1 MLAFHLL
8 VLVLLAKFVE
18 YDDLNSLVE
27 SCTNASMD
35 MTEREQT
42 TSRTGFPPVL
52 SLKNLTHYLKN
63 LKGKVDKCYFKN
75 ILYLLKQM

>member
-1 MLAFHLL
+1 MLEFHLL

-35 MTEREQT
+35 MTEREHNQQKVQEEKPLV
-42 TSRTGFPPVL
+42 SKKSYSL
-52 SLKNLTHYLKN
+52 SKKSYRENR
-63 LKGKVDKCYFKN
+63 
-75 ILYLLKQM
+75 QMLF